1 MTILELT
8 ASHFTTYT
16 FTASNNIGSTTEM
29 IILEEDK
36 TVNDEITES
45 FPEIEEVVVKKHVEL
60 ELAAPVTEDD
70 EPENDSNEETEAP
83 EIVLG

>member
-1 MTILELT
+1 MTILEVT

-16 FTASNNIGSTTEM
+16 FTASNSVSTTTEM

-36 TVNDEITES
+36 TVDDEITES
-45 FPEIEEVVVKKHVEL
+45 FPEIEEVVVKKRVET
-60 ELAAPVTEDD
+60 ELAAPVAEDD
-70 EPENDSNEETEAP
+70 ELENNSNLETETP